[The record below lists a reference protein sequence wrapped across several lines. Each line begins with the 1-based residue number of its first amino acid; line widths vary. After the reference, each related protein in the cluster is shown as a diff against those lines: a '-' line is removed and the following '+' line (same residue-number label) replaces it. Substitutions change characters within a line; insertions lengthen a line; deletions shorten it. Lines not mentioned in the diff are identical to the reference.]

1 MNWLIRWPKYWS
13 FSFSISPSKKYSGL
27 ISLRIDQFDLPSA
40 QVTLQTIFQHD
51 TSKALIFQCS
61 AFFMAQRLHQ
71 SMATGKTMALTV
83 CVFVGKVMSLLFNI
97 LSRFFIALLPRNKH
111 LLISWLQS
119 LSVVILEP
127 KKIKSVTASTFFP
140 SRYKLKS
147 HNSHQ
152 DVAKLLLT
160 FVPDKFSVFSCF
172 NQCLSNGNFRGTEL
186 NVWQRN
192 FPTKIQFH
200 QLWK

>member
-1 MNWLIRWPKYWS
+1 MDCIVHGIAKNWTRMND
-13 FSFSISPSKKYSGL
+13 FHFTSIHDYQKTHNF
-27 ISLRIDQFDLPSA
+27 DQMVLFW
-40 QVTLQTIFQHD
+40 QMMI
-51 TSKALIFQCS
+51 
-61 AFFMAQRLHQ
+61 
-71 SMATGKTMALTV
+71 
-83 CVFVGKVMSLLFNI
+83 LLFNKQP
-97 LSRFFIALLPRNKH
+97 RFVIAFLPRTKS
-111 LLISWLQS
+111 LLISWPQA